1 MNDSRNAQIETVVAS
16 FFCVLIVVVFF
27 LRAPLTESFWLD
39 ETLSAWVVMAGAEEV
54 WNRTIAFQ
62 GQSPLYY
69 LLLWSWSKLFGSSEV
84 ALRFLSILFCG
95 MALAF
100 MARLAQRLQLPKI
113 VTLIAISFL
122 FSADIF
128 QDALLSARPYSL
140 ALLIAVISIG
150 LLVQLRGGFTARVA
164 ALWAASLVLVFYSHY
179 LFGLIALPHFIV
191 LLRSPILV
199 RRVAPYLVGAGCCCI
214 PGLVQVGM
222 LFGRKNGLDFAATP
236 VGLSLLRGWV
246 PVATT
251 VAVVMGAIVAA
262 IWGGRISVG
271 ADYRKA
277 LRVLLPYVFLG
288 PLPLRIVSVLG
299 SASLWTP
306 RYWSWQLMAM
316 ALVVGA
322 LTNSISGHKPR
333 LIAIT
338 VIGSA
343 LLLRVAS
350 QERVVEGWRE
360 AAQLVAGR
368 PGPVALYSGLI
379 EVESG
384 IVNGMPEYQQYLR
397 SPLLVYG
404 VTKEVR
410 LMPIKA
416 TDEALMGDLRGVSSV
431 VLQRRSDRSGAE
443 ISPRRF
449 RGLLLANGQSIES
462 EKESGTITWL
472 AVR

>member
-1 MNDSRNAQIETVVAS
+1 
-16 FFCVLIVVVFF
+16 
-27 LRAPLTESFWLD
+27 
-39 ETLSAWVVMAGAEEV
+39 
-54 WNRTIAFQ
+54 
-62 GQSPLYY
+62 
-69 LLLWSWSKLFGSSEV
+69 
-84 ALRFLSILFCG
+84 
-95 MALAF
+95 
-100 MARLAQRLQLPKI
+100 
-113 VTLIAISFL
+113 
-122 FSADIF
+122 
-128 QDALLSARPYSL
+128 
-140 ALLIAVISIG
+140 
-150 LLVQLRGGFTARVA
+150 
-164 ALWAASLVLVFYSHY
+164 
-179 LFGLIALPHFIV
+179 
-191 LLRSPILV
+191 
-199 RRVAPYLVGAGCCCI
+199 
-214 PGLVQVGM
+214 
-222 LFGRKNGLDFAATP
+222 
-236 VGLSLLRGWV
+236 
-246 PVATT
+246 VATT

-288 PLPLRIVSVLG
+288 PLPLMIVSVLG